1 MIVDRCIAILRGGGS
16 FVERLAALANEVNPT
31 GNPLSDMVAQYMIS
45 HYPKTGFAQSSPNI
59 PMTVRQM
66 ESGVNFHGSLIRKLR
81 DCAPR
86 AVAARPG
93 LFPGFT
99 SKRVQQTLGKLDDE
113 HKRVLELIKEVRGGR
128 STIPPA
134 EDLLMHSFLN
144 LMEMLTP
151 EQKKK
156 MEGKIGR

>member
-1 MIVDRCIAILRGGGS
+1 
-16 FVERLAALANEVNPT
+16 
-31 GNPLSDMVAQYMIS
+31 
-45 HYPKTGFAQSSPNI
+45 
-59 PMTVRQM
+59 
-66 ESGVNFHGSLIRKLR
+66 
-81 DCAPR
+81 
-86 AVAARPG
+86 
-93 LFPGFT
+93 
-99 SKRVQQTLGKLDDE
+99 VQQTLGKLDDE